1 MPTRSSEQYE
11 SEIRELRRLI
21 RDLVALSTTPAGWVG
36 REAEHIADGIADIL
50 WHTLRADAVYVALH
64 SGAPIRAV
72 RCPSFPEFVPV
83 AERLGRERGS
93 ITMAVETVSSGDN
106 QSLRVVSCPIGLLN
120 EEGFIAV
127 GSLRAGFPN
136 EPESLLISVA
146 ANQAA
151 VAVQAAGLRSKAES
165 ERHRVQELLSHAPAA
180 IGLMSG
186 PDHRWLYVNDYHIHA
201 TGRTS
206 ASDFIGKTLSES
218 LPEVDATAFD
228 ELLKNV
234 YRTGKP
240 YVGRET
246 RIQLNRAHTGL
257 PETAYFD
264 FVYEPIRNT
273 DGGVENILIH
283 AVEVTEKVLARE
295 RIHQSEQQLRA
306 IFETTPDCVKIVASD
321 GTLLH
326 MNRAGLEMLGAR
338 EPKDVVGKS
347 VYSVIAPEHRAAFR
361 EFNERI
367 CRGERGNLEF
377 ELVALDGTR
386 HHMES
391 HAAPLQQPDGSLAH
405 LAVTLDLTGRK
416 LAARALRESE
426 QRYQIAT
433 EAAPIMV
440 WMSGTDK
447 RCFYFNN
454 SWLKF
459 VGRSLEQEI
468 GDGWADNV
476 HRDDFDH
483 CVRTY
488 LSCFDARQPFQ
499 MEYRL
504 RHHTGQY
511 RWILDHGVPRYA
523 PDGTFEGYVGGCLD
537 IHEQK
542 EASEYKH
549 RLAAIVQSSDDAIIS
564 KNLQGIVTSWNPAA
578 ERIFGYTAEEMIGA
592 SILEI
597 IPPELHDDE
606 TRILETISRGER
618 IDHFETIRVTKSGE
632 RMPVSLT
639 ISPVRDNSGKIIGA
653 AKIAR
658 DITAQK
664 RIEHALRVTERLAAV
679 GRLAATVAHEINNP
693 LEAATNLLYLAKER
707 AAKDDVRGFLAMAE
721 EELDR
726 VAHLTKQT
734 LGFYRDTQAPS
745 QIKLQELLNPLISV
759 FKSRGKNKGVEIKP
773 EILEAP
779 EIFAVGGEIRQVIA
793 NLLSNSIDA
802 VPFGGRIRVRVR
814 SAAAGD
820 RSGVRIIVADSG
832 SGIDPEA
839 RERIFEPFFTTKK
852 DVGTGLGLWVCK
864 NIVDKHGGRI
874 SIRSRTDG
882 LRSGTV
888 FSVFLPSVPAEACQ
902 DVFSRAI

>member
-1 MPTRSSEQYE
+1 MPTRTSDQYE
-11 SEIRELRRLI
+11 SDIREFRRLI
-21 RDLVALSTTPAGWVG
+21 RDLVALSTTPASWVG
-36 REAEHIADGIADIL
+36 REPAHIIDGIADIL
-50 WHTLRADAVYVALH
+50 LHTLRVDAVYVALR
-64 SGAPIRAV
+64 SGEPIKGV
-72 RCPSFPEFVPV
+72 RSSQFPEFVGV
-83 AERLGRERGS
+83 AERLGAEPGGAM
-93 ITMAVETVSSGDN
+93 TVETISVAGA
-106 QSLRVVSCPIGLLN
+106 QKPLRVACCPIGLLN

-127 GSLRAGFPN
+127 GSLRTGFPSEN
-136 EPESLLISVA
+136 ESLLLSVA

-151 VAVQAAGLRSKAES
+151 VAVQAARLRTKAES
-165 ERHRVQELLSHAPAA
+165 ERHRIQEILAHAPAA
-180 IGLMSG
+180 IGLMSA
-186 PDHRWLYVNDYHIHA
+186 PDWRWLYVNEYYVHA
-201 TGRTS
+201 TGRTN
-206 ASDFIGKTLSES
+206 AFHFIGKTISES
-218 LPEVDATAFD
+218 LPEVDSTAFN
-228 ELLKNV
+228 ELLDEV

-246 RIQLNRAHTGL
+246 KIQLNRAHTGL

-264 FVYEPIRNT
+264 FVYEPIRNS

-295 RIHQSEQQLRA
+295 KIHQSEQRLRA
-306 IFETTPDCVKIVASD
+306 IFETSPDCMKIVARD

-326 MNRAGLEMLGAR
+326 MNRAGLTMVGAR
-338 EPKDVVGKS
+338 DPKEVIGQS
-347 VYSVIAPEHRAAFR
+347 FYSVVAPEHREAFR

-367 CRGERGNLEF
+367 CGGERGNLEF
-377 ELVALDGTR
+377 DLMALDGSR
-386 HHMES
+386 HYMET
-391 HAAPLQQPDGSLAH
+391 HGAPLQLPDGSLAH
-405 LAVTLDLTGRK
+405 LAVTLDVTGRK

-426 QRYQIAT
+426 QRYQIVT

-440 WMSGTDK
+440 WMSGPDK
-447 RCFYFNN
+447 RCFNFNN

-468 GDGWADNV
+468 GDGWAANV
-476 HRDDFDH
+476 HPDDFEH
-483 CVRTY
+483 CARTY

-523 PDGTFEGYVGGCLD
+523 PDGTFEGYIGGCLD

-542 EASEYKH
+542 EASEYKQ
-549 RLAAIVQSSDDAIIS
+549 RLAAIVQSSDDAIVS
-564 KNLQGIVTSWNPAA
+564 KNLQGVVTSWNPAA

-592 SILEI
+592 SILKI

-606 TRILETISRGER
+606 PRILDTISRGER
-618 IDHFETIRVTKSGE
+618 IDHFETIRVTKGGE
-632 RMPVSLT
+632 RLSVSLT
-639 ISPVRDNSGKIIGA
+639 ISPVRDNTGKIIGA

-664 RIEHALRVTERLAAV
+664 RTEHALRVTERLASV

-693 LEAATNLLYLAKER
+693 LEAATNLLYLAKDR
-707 AAKDDVRGFLAMAE
+707 AVKDDVRSFLGMAE

-726 VAHLTKQT
+726 VAQLTKQT

-759 FKSRGKNKGVEIKP
+759 FKSRGKNKGVEIHP
-773 EILEAP
+773 EILGAP
-779 EIFAVGGEIRQVIA
+779 EIYAVGGEIRQVIA

-802 VPFGGRIRVRVR
+802 VSFGGRVRVRVR
-814 SAAAGD
+814 SVVAGR

-832 SGIDPEA
+832 PGINSEA

-864 NIVDKHGGRI
+864 NIVDRHRGRI
-874 SIRSRTDG
+874 SVRSSTDRS
-882 LRSGTV
+882 RSGTV
-888 FSVFLPSVPAEACQ
+888 FSVFLPSVPAEAAK
-902 DVFSRAI
+902 DVLSQAV

>member
-1 MPTRSSEQYE
+1 M
-11 SEIRELRRLI
+11 
-21 RDLVALSTTPAGWVG
+21 
-36 REAEHIADGIADIL
+36 
-50 WHTLRADAVYVALH
+50 
-64 SGAPIRAV
+64 
-72 RCPSFPEFVPV
+72 
-83 AERLGRERGS
+83 
-93 ITMAVETVSSGDN
+93 
-106 QSLRVVSCPIGLLN
+106 
-120 EEGFIAV
+120 
-127 GSLRAGFPN
+127 
-136 EPESLLISVA
+136 
-146 ANQAA
+146 
-151 VAVQAAGLRSKAES
+151 
-165 ERHRVQELLSHAPAA
+165 
-180 IGLMSG
+180 
-186 PDHRWLYVNDYHIHA
+186 
-201 TGRTS
+201 
-206 ASDFIGKTLSES
+206 
-218 LPEVDATAFD
+218 
-228 ELLKNV
+228 

-246 RIQLNRAHTGL
+246 KIQLNRAHTGL

-264 FVYEPIRNT
+264 FVYEPIRKS
-273 DGGVENILIH
+273 DGAIETILIH
-283 AVEVTEKVLARE
+283 AVDVTEKVLARE
-295 RIHQSEQQLRA
+295 KIHQSEQQLRA
-306 IFETTPDCVKIVASD
+306 IFETTPDCVKIVATD
-321 GTLLH
+321 GTVLD
-326 MNRAGLEMLGAR
+326 MNRAGLEMVGAR

-347 VYSVIAPEHRAAFR
+347 VYNVIAPEHRERFR

-367 CRGERGNLEF
+367 CRGERGNLAF
-377 ELVALDGTR
+377 DVVALDGTR

-405 LAVTLDLTGRK
+405 LAVTLDVTGRQ

-426 QRYQIAT
+426 HRYQIAT

-542 EASEYKH
+542 EASEHKH

-578 ERIFGYTAEEMIGA
+578 ERIFGYTAEEMIGE
-592 SILEI
+592 SILKI

-606 TRILETISRGER
+606 PRILETISRGER
-618 IDHFETIRVTKSGE
+618 IDHFETTRVAKSGE
-632 RMPVSLT
+632 RMSVSLT
-639 ISPVRDNSGKIIGA
+639 ISPVRDNAGKIIGA

-664 RIEHALRVTERLAAV
+664 RTEQALRVTERLASV

-693 LEAATNLLYLAKER
+693 LEAATNLLYLARER
-707 AAKDDVRGFLAMAE
+707 VVRDDVRGFLAMAE

-734 LGFYRDTQAPS
+734 LGFYAIP
-745 QIKLQELLNPLISV
+745 KLQ
-759 FKSRGKNKGVEIKP
+759 
-773 EILEAP
+773 
-779 EIFAVGGEIRQVIA
+779 
-793 NLLSNSIDA
+793 
-802 VPFGGRIRVRVR
+802 VR
-814 SAAAGD
+814 SNCT
-820 RSGVRIIVADSG
+820 S
-832 SGIDPEA
+832 
-839 RERIFEPFFTTKK
+839 F
-852 DVGTGLGLWVCK
+852 
-864 NIVDKHGGRI
+864 
-874 SIRSRTDG
+874 
-882 LRSGTV
+882 
-888 FSVFLPSVPAEACQ
+888 
-902 DVFSRAI
+902 